1 MDIYKIGL
9 TTSKSVLPEFVSD
22 YIPSE
27 YMFCLYVWPIV
38 SHVMEITIM
47 LYIVPATQFIWYILN
62 LFKVDVNQYLEN
74 DLIGKWVK
82 SVNEMSIDDNAS
94 WLIMFENALIP
105 QVLPFIVVSFVASY
119 VLAFFSDEPLC
130 KNYVF
135 KSFNEW

>member
-74 DLIGKWVK
+74 DLIG
-82 SVNEMSIDDNAS
+82 
-94 WLIMFENALIP
+94 
-105 QVLPFIVVSFVASY
+105 
-119 VLAFFSDEPLC
+119 
-130 KNYVF
+130 
-135 KSFNEW
+135 